1 MVSVATSQLYSRC
14 MNTAMED
21 SHEGSQTIGVA
32 GSEYNS
38 IYKIRQWLLSARG
51 PEFASLDLIQGS
63 LGPRKS
69 QLVPE
74 GTTLNN

>member
-1 MVSVATSQLYSRC
+1 M
-14 MNTAMED
+14 
-21 SHEGSQTIGVA
+21 GVA

-38 IYKIRQWLLSARG
+38 VYKMRQWLLSARG
-51 PEFASLDLIQGS
+51 PEFANLDLIQGS

-69 QLVPE
+69 QSAPE